1 MLTEQ
6 DRRLLKLIAEDC
18 RLSPAELSVQTELSS
33 EYITKRIEDWEK
45 EKVIVGYQPMINW
58 DRIGNEK
65 VSALIE
71 VKVLPQR
78 GYGFDKIAK
87 RLQKYPEVKALFLMS
102 GGYDL
107 SLLIEGKTMQDVAL
121 FVAEKLASL
130 EHVQSTATHFVLRR
144 YKQDGIEL
152 MGEEETLQRLVV
164 SP

>member
-1 MLTEQ
+1 MLSEE
-6 DRRLLKLIAEDC
+6 DRRLLKLISEDC
-18 RLSPAELSVQTELSS
+18 RLGHEELSVQTGLST
-33 EYITKRIEDWEK
+33 EYITKRIQDWEK
-45 EKVIVGYQPMINW
+45 EKIIVGYQPMINW
-58 DRIGNEK
+58 DRTGDQK

-87 RLQKYPEVKALFLMS
+87 RLQKYPEIKALYLMS

-107 SLLIEGKTMQDVAL
+107 SVLIEGKTMQDVAL

>member
-1 MLTEQ
+1 MLTEE
-6 DRRLLKLIAEDC
+6 DRKLLKLIEEDC
-18 RLSPAELSVQTELSS
+18 RVTPEALSIQTGLMP
-33 EYITKRIEDWEK
+33 EYITQRIIDWEK
-45 EKVIVGYQPMINW
+45 EKVIVDYRPLINW
-58 DRIGNEK
+58 DRTGDVS

-78 GYGFDKIAK
+78 GYGFDKVAK
-87 RLQKYPEVKALFLMS
+87 RLQKYPEIKSLLLMS

-107 SLLIEGKTMQDVAL
+107 ALLIEGKTMQDVAL
-121 FVAEKLASL
+121 FVAEKLAPL

-144 YKQDGIEL
+144 YKQDGVEL

>member
-1 MLTEQ
+1 MLTEE
-6 DRRLLKLIAEDC
+6 DHKLLKIIAEDC
-18 RLSPAELSVQTELSS
+18 RLTPEELSVQTGLPA
-33 EYITKRIEDWEK
+33 EYIRQRIIDWEK
-45 EKVIVGYQPMINW
+45 EKVIVGYKPMINW
-58 DRIGNEK
+58 ARTGEEK

-87 RLQKYPEVKALFLMS
+87 RLQKFPEIKTLFLMS

-121 FVAEKLASL
+121 FVAEKLAPL

-144 YKQDGIEL
+144 YKQNGIEL
-152 MGEEETLQRLVV
+152 MGEEETIQRLVV

>member
-6 DRRLLKLIAEDC
+6 DNKLLKLIAEDC
-18 RLSPAELSVQTELSS
+18 RLTPDELSIQTGLTSD
-33 EYITKRIEDWEK
+33 YIRKRITDWEK
-45 EKVIVGYQPMINW
+45 EKVIVCYQPMINW
-58 DRIGNEK
+58 SRTGEEK

-87 RLQKYPEVKALFLMS
+87 RLQKFPEIKALFLMS

-121 FVAEKLASL
+121 FVAEKLAPL

-144 YKQDGIEL
+144 YKQDGVEL
-152 MGEEETLQRLVV
+152 MGKEETIQRLVV

>member
-1 MLTEQ
+1 MLTEK
-6 DRRLLKLIAEDC
+6 DRSLLKLIAEDC
-18 RLSPAELSVQTELSS
+18 RLTPEELSIQTGLSPD
-33 EYITKRIEDWEK
+33 YIKQRIRDWEN

-58 DRIGNEK
+58 DRTGDEK

-107 SLLIEGKTMQDVAL
+107 SVLIEGKTMQDVAL

-152 MGEEETLQRLVV
+152 MGDEETIQRLVV

>member
-6 DRRLLKLIAEDC
+6 DHKLLKLIAEDS
-18 RLSPAELSVQTELSS
+18 RLTPVDLSVQTGLSS
-33 EYITKRIEDWEK
+33 EYISQRIIDWEK
-45 EKVIVGYQPMINW
+45 ERIIVGYQPLINW
-58 DRIGNEK
+58 ARTGEEK

-78 GYGFDKIAK
+78 GFGFDKIAK
-87 RLQKYPEVKALFLMS
+87 RLQKFPEIKALFLMS
-102 GGYDL
+102 GGFDL
-107 SLLIEGKTMQDVAL
+107 SLLIEGNTMQDVAL
-121 FVAEKLASL
+121 FVAEKLAPL

>member
-1 MLTEQ
+1 MLNEQ
-6 DRRLLKLIAEDC
+6 DHRLLKLIAEDC
-18 RLSPAELSVQTELSS
+18 RLTPEELSVQTGLTA
-33 EYITKRIEDWEK
+33 EYISKRIVNWEK
-45 EKVIVGYQPMINW
+45 EKIIVGYQPMINW
-58 DRIGNEK
+58 ARTGEEK

-71 VKVLPQR
+71 VRVLPQR

-87 RLQKYPEVKALFLMS
+87 RLQKFPEIKALFLMS

-121 FVAEKLASL
+121 FVAEKLAPL

-144 YKQDGIEL
+144 YKQDGVAL
-152 MGEEETLQRLVV
+152 LGEEETIQRLVV

>member
-1 MLTEQ
+1 MLTEE
-6 DRRLLKLIAEDC
+6 DRKLLKLIAKDC
-18 RLSPAELSVQTELSS
+18 RLTPEKLSIQTGLTP
-33 EYITKRIEDWEK
+33 EYITKCIQDWEK

-58 DRIGNEK
+58 DRTGEEK

-87 RLQKYPEVKALFLMS
+87 RLQRFPEIKSLFLMS

-107 SLLIEGKTMQDVAL
+107 ALLIEGRTMQDVAL
-121 FVAEKLASL
+121 FVAEKLAPL
-130 EHVQSTATHFVLRR
+130 EHVQSTATHFLLRR

-152 MGEEETLQRLVV
+152 LGEEETFQRLMI